1 MTTYFHSPIEPA
13 AANEAEGQDSAQ
25 FATVQA
31 DMVLAGRATMS
42 AEYLRGLILAG
53 QVASAGAPRKLP
65 LDLFPGFPD
74 ADPVLIQE
82 VWDRALVVGMRME
95 RLAAR
100 PYYYRDQLERLRGEL
115 EAAGFAAMAGSVG
128 QVLATAVPEHPADG
142 ESEGRGH
149 DEW

>member
-1 MTTYFHSPIEPA
+1 MTTHHSPIESA
-13 AANEAEGQDSAQ
+13 AAENGQGVDSGQ
-25 FATVQA
+25 FAAVQA
-31 DMVLAGRATMS
+31 DMVLAGRATLS
-42 AEYLRGLILAG
+42 AEYLRGLAIAG

-74 ADPVLIQE
+74 ADPALIQE

-115 EAAGFAAMAGSVG
+115 DAAGYAAMAGSVA